1 MTYQLTESDLREVER
16 ITSEIMKG
24 LEHDG
29 SNRMEFADH
38 VREVLSKNLIIAQD
52 EYDARLR
59 EEETH
64 RWEFGHHS
72 IAECQVDWCG
82 RYRGQRR

>member
-16 ITSEIMKG
+16 ITSEIMSG
-24 LEHDG
+24 QMDDRL
-29 SNRMEFADH
+29 RFADH